1 MKEKKNKAS
10 NAKDIT
16 GEFPALEQLNATIK
30 FMAATNTKN
39 FVADLCAAVD
49 LAKAK
54 VERLRAE
61 LPKGDPELTKENEW
75 YNNLLVSTNDQL
87 RIICK
92 MNGVTDTVLRGA
104 TVNKNTGKPMSAGW
118 LSEWNEPPGTSRA
131 RSVETS
137 QRRNYTIIQARKNAL
152 FALFAS
158 RTWAGVDAD
167 KFVQGVR
174 TGELKM

>member
-1 MKEKKNKAS
+1 MKKNKNKAS
-10 NAKDIT
+10 NAKEIT
-16 GEFPALEQLNATIK
+16 EEFPALEQLNATIE
-30 FMAATNTKN
+30 FMAVANTKD
-39 FVADLCAAVD
+39 FISDLCVSID

-61 LPKGDPELTKENEW
+61 LPKGDQEIVSANEC
-75 YNNLLVSTNDQL
+75 YNDLLAATNAQL
-87 RIICK
+87 RYVCK
-92 MNGVTDTVLRGA
+92 ANGITDTVLRET

-158 RTWAGVDAD
+158 RAWAGVDTE
-167 KFVQGVR
+167 KFVQDA
-174 TGELKM
+174 TGELEL